1 MAQVTYIGP
10 FDQIA
15 VPTPAGDV
23 VCKHGETIDLPDD
36 IVHGTP
42 AEGDPPTI
50 ANGFH
55 SPGYRPGVGGLVD
68 QTTNWS
74 VPAKKTAARKKT
86 AQPTTTTASDLTEE
100 S

>member
-1 MAQVTYIGP
+1 MAKVTYIGP

-15 VPTPAGDV
+15 VPTPGGDV
-23 VCKHGETIDLPDD
+23 VCQRGETIDLPDD

-42 AEGDPPTI
+42 PHGDPPTL

-55 SPGYRPGVGGLVD
+55 SPGYKPGIGGLVD
-68 QTTNWS
+68 QTDNWTA
-74 VPAKKTAARKKT
+74 PTPPKKTASKK
-86 AQPTTTTASDLTEE
+86 TTTASDTTKE